1 MKISLLFIQIKKVKN
16 SNTFLTFGGRSSRIV
31 KIQPFILIWNWRW
44 VKSFHTF
51 HSIQTVQ
58 EMEGFYTFL
67 LFQFKFSS
75 IITKFRMAFFQWK
88 LWFKFVYFL
97 FNKKYFFTCYQ
108 FFEWV
113 RLYNSLFITV
123 RTFSGTQKELIIFCH
138 FSLCSNIYDIWW
150 VQNATFHLKCSALR

>member
-16 SNTFLTFGGRSSRIV
+16 SNTYLSFGGRSSRIV

-67 LFQFKFSS
+67 MFQFKFSS
-75 IITKFRMAFFQWK
+75 ITKFRMAFFQWK
-88 LWFKFVYFL
+88 LWFKFTFFSIKSDFLNGSVHIILFLSQYVRFPEHKKSVSYFD
-97 FNKKYFFTCYQ
+97 
-108 FFEWV
+108 
-113 RLYNSLFITV
+113 I
-123 RTFSGTQKELIIFCH
+123 
-138 FSLCSNIYDIWW
+138 FSLCSNIIEW
-150 VQNATFHLKCSALR
+150 HLVGSECNFSFKMFCFEVAF